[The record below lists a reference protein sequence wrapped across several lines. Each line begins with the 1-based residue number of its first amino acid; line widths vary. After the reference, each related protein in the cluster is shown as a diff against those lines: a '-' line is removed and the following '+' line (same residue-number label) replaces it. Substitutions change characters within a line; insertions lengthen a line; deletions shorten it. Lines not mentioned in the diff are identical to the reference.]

1 MRWRDAIALAFRG
14 LRRRPGRA
22 ALTVLAVTLGAALLT
37 ALLTIAG
44 TAQTKV
50 LDQLAKGGPLSGI
63 RVAAAAP
70 DPLQVGQDNARPG
83 RLRPLDDNAIRQITS
98 LPNVRVALPVVSAD
112 VFVVQPSTT
121 PDGSPLAP
129 FNDTIVG
136 VDLSTPSLLPISVLA
151 GRLPANDAT
160 TEVAVTQSYLQR
172 VGLKR
177 TDAPR
182 VLGTELELAAGRTF
196 ANDDVLPDGDHRI
209 RGLSTRATIVGVV
222 AQDAA
227 NGELLGSLRMAQR
240 GHDWIAAS
248 LNTDVPDSARS
259 PYSGAFVVANGI
271 DNITSVRAGI
281 TAVGYSTSAPENLIA
296 SVRRYLRVV
305 EIVLA
310 GIGIVALLVA
320 TLGIANAMLA
330 AVRERRREI
339 GVLKA
344 IGARDRDV
352 QRIFVV
358 EAATTG
364 FVGGTL
370 GTGLGWIIA
379 LLVATV
385 VNGYLAGQGLQTVR
399 LQFPVL
405 VGILGVG
412 GSTLLAI
419 IGGTIPARRA
429 ARQPAREAVAGT

>member
-1 MRWRDAIALAFRG
+1 MSWRDAIGLAARG
-14 LRRRPGRA
+14 LRRQPGRA
-22 ALTVLAVTLGAALLT
+22 ALTVLAVALAASLLT

-63 RVAAAAP
+63 RVAAASP

-83 RLRPLDDNAIRQITS
+83 RPRVLDDDALQQIGS
-98 LPNVRVALPVVSAD
+98 LPNVRTALPVISAD
-112 VFVVQPSTT
+112 VFVVQPATT
-121 PDGSPLAP
+121 PDGAPLDA
-129 FNDTIVG
+129 FNDTVVG
-136 VDLSTPSLLPISVLA
+136 VDLSEPSLLPISVLA

-160 TEVAVTQSYLQR
+160 AEIAVTQSYLQR

-177 TDAPR
+177 TEAAR
-182 VLGTELELAAGRTF
+182 VVGTELEMAAARTF
-196 ANDDVLPDGDHRI
+196 PNDDRAPDGDRRI
-209 RGLSTRATIVGVV
+209 RGLWTRAVVVGVV

-227 NGELLGSLRMAQR
+227 SGELLAPLPVARHA
-240 GHDWIAAS
+240 HDWVAAS
-248 LNTDVPDSARS
+248 VADDVPDAARS
-259 PYSGAFVVANGI
+259 PYSGALVVANGI

-281 TAVGYSTSAPENLIA
+281 TAIGYSTSAPENLIA

-310 GIGIVALLVA
+310 GIGTVALLVA

-330 AVRERRREI
+330 SVRERRREI

-358 EAATTG
+358 EAAATG
-364 FVGGTL
+364 FVGGAI
-370 GTGLGWIIA
+370 GTALGWLIA
-379 LLVATV
+379 LTVAAV
-385 VNGYLAGQGLQTVR
+385 VNGYLAGQGLQTVHVR
-399 LQFPVL
+399 FPILIGVL
-405 VGILGVG
+405 GLG
-412 GSTLLAI
+412 GSTLLAVL
-419 IGGTIPARRA
+419 GGTVPARRA
-429 ARQPAREAVAGT
+429 ARQPARAAVAAT